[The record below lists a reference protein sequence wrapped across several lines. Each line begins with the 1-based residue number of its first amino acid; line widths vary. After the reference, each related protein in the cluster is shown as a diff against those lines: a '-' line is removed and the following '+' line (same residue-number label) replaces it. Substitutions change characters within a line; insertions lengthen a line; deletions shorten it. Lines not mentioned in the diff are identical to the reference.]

1 MPLLP
6 RPSLISVYINS
17 SIQWIAGAILRNAGS
32 FMGRWIGKVLFRISQ
47 CAAERQHARMRHDLL
62 KMDEQLGESLAFTGR
77 PE

>member
-47 CAAERQHARMRHDLL
+47 YAAERQHARMRHDLL